1 LKEEKTMKR
10 LLGLAVVVALLGG
23 CAVVPVG
30 YPVHERAY
38 HGYGYNDGYRWH
50 APGYGPHWRYGG
62 YHR

>member
-1 LKEEKTMKR
+1 MKR

-23 CAVVPVG
+23 CAIVPLG

-38 HGYGYNDGYRWH
+38 HGYGYDGDRWH
-50 APGYGPHWRYGG
+50 DHWGGGQRGRYGD